1 MTLPRSLKRIAGVFL
16 AFIVLVVLFIA
27 VFGWNW
33 LRGPIERMTTEKTGR
48 VLAINGELKVKF
60 GWPLPRIHAGA
71 VTFANPGWARE
82 KQMVAADAV
91 EIAIDMQQLLRQNIV
106 LPEVRLER
114 PVVFLEQGTDGRKN
128 WLLDLNQQDE
138 GARIRIDRLTLDAGR
153 LGYDD
158 AGQKTSIRSE
168 LSTSN
173 TQPAGAAVAFTAQ
186 GLYKGLPLK
195 ARGNGGPVLG
205 LRDESTPYPL
215 KVDATVGRTDMKAD
229 GTITSLSKFS
239 AVDMRVALRGDSL
252 EQLFPLLGI
261 AFPETPAYATEG
273 HLLHSGNVWRYEKFS
288 GRIGDSDIAGTLEVD
303 TDGKRPAMKAD
314 LVSRLLDI
322 ADLGPLI
329 GARPGSVQAAK
340 QAAPPPSQTDA
351 PIPAQ
356 ARVLPDMPFET
367 DRWNSVDAEVTL
379 KAGTIRRAK
388 ELPLED
394 FVTHLSLRDSVL
406 TLDPLNVGVAGG
418 HLNAVI
424 SLDGRKDP
432 IQARARV
439 RARKLL
445 IAKLF
450 PTVDLSKTGIGQV
463 DGEFDLAGSG
473 NSVGRMLASS
483 NGKLAL
489 VVAGGE
495 ISKMMMETVGLH
507 VWEMLQLK
515 ITGDRL
521 VKLRCGVA
529 DFDVKQGTMHADAL
543 IFDTEITTIVGT
555 GSIDLRQEKLDLTLN
570 QKTKRTSPVAL
581 RSPIY
586 VRGSFARPDVQ
597 VDKRRVASRALG
609 AIALGTVN
617 PLLAL
622 VPLIDAGPGRD
633 SDCGQ
638 LVLDARALP
647 HSENTS
653 PGNKHEPKIPDRQST
668 SERERTDGYGRSVG
682 VGSMRRMYATE
693 QTVDYRARIV
703 IELTDHQK
711 SDLAD
716 SSKSV

>member
-1 MTLPRSLKRIAGVFL
+1 MTLPRSLKWIAGVFL
-16 AFIVLVVLFIA
+16 APIVLAVLFIA
-27 VFGWNW
+27 IFGWNW

-91 EIAIDMQQLLRQNIV
+91 EIAIDLPQLLRQNIV

-138 GARIRIDRLTLDAGR
+138 GARIRIDRLTLDNGR

-168 LSTSN
+168 LSTAN
-173 TQPAGAAVAFTAQ
+173 TQLGGTGGTTGSGVAFSAQ
-186 GLYKGLPLK
+186 GQYKGLPLK
-195 ARGNGGPVLG
+195 ARGSGGPVLAM
-205 LRDESTPYPL
+205 RDESTPYSL
-215 KVDATVGRTDMKAD
+215 KVDATVGHTGVRAD
-229 GTITSLSKFS
+229 GTITSLLKFS
-239 AVDMRVALRGDSL
+239 AIDMRLALSGDSL

-261 AFPETPAYATEG
+261 AFPATRAYATEG
-273 HLLHSGNVWRYEKFS
+273 HLLHSGRTWRYEKFS
-288 GRIGDSDIAGTLEVD
+288 GRIGDSDIAGTLQVD
-303 TDGKRPAMKAD
+303 TGGKRPAMKAD
-314 LVSRLLDI
+314 LVSKLLDF

-340 QAAPPPSQTDA
+340 QAASPPSKAAA

-356 ARVLPDMPFET
+356 ARVLPDMPFKT
-367 DRWNSVDAEVTL
+367 DRWDSVDAEVTL

-394 FVTHLSLRDSVL
+394 LVAHLSLRDSVL
-406 TLDPLNVGVAGG
+406 RLDPLNFGVAGG

-432 IQARARV
+432 IQAHAQV
-439 RARKLL
+439 RARNIL

-450 PTVDLSKTGIGQV
+450 PTVELSKTSIGQV
-463 DGEFDLAGSG
+463 NGEFDLAGKG

-483 NGKLAL
+483 NGKVGL

-495 ISKMMMETVGLH
+495 ISKLMMEKVGLH
-507 VWEMLQLK
+507 LWEILELK
-515 ITGDRL
+515 VTGDKL

-529 DFDVKQGTMHADAL
+529 NFDVKEGTMHADAL
-543 IFDTEITTIVGT
+543 IFDTEVTTIVGT
-555 GSIDLRQEKLDLTLN
+555 GRIDLGREKLDLTLN
-570 QKTKRTSPVAL
+570 QKTKNTSPVAL

-586 VRGSFARPDVQ
+586 VRGSFAKPDVQ
-597 VDKRRVASRALG
+597 VDKGRVVARALG
-609 AIALGTVN
+609 AIALGIVN
-617 PLLAL
+617 PMLAL
-622 VPLIDAGPGRD
+622 IPLIDAGPGRD

-638 LVLDARALP
+638 LVRDAKALP
-647 HSENTS
+647 HSENTG
-653 PGNKHEPKIPDRQST
+653 P
-668 SERERTDGYGRSVG
+668 RT
-682 VGSMRRMYATE
+682 
-693 QTVDYRARIV
+693 
-703 IELTDHQK
+703 
-711 SDLAD
+711 
-716 SSKSV
+716 